1 MWYAIFLDM
10 MSWHAHFLYILTT
23 DHVDR
28 GNARSYSDHDGII
41 PWMSSPRTTVG
52 YVWKNSLSYL
62 QSTTSTNMYK
72 HNKIQRCCVTK
83 IVNRDRMCYA
93 ILLFCEVTTLSPC
106 ITTNSFITWNSYLCS
121 RIPIEWDFGID
132 VVLVL
137 PIDDNSRI
145 SCVSIDSKSRYL
157 CMPATRVSPRSRVG
171 RDRYFRLNQ
180 SINQSINPFRRINQ
194 LAFPRRRSRFT
205 TRATQFE
212 DWFR

>member
-1 MWYAIFLDM
+1 
-10 MSWHAHFLYILTT
+10 
-23 DHVDR
+23 
-28 GNARSYSDHDGII
+28 
-41 PWMSSPRTTVG
+41 
-52 YVWKNSLSYL
+52 
-62 QSTTSTNMYK
+62 MYK

-83 IVNRDRMCYA
+83 IVNRDRMWYA

-106 ITTNSFITWNSYLCS
+106 ITTNSSITWNSYLCS
-121 RIPIEWDFGID
+121 RIPIEWDFAID

-180 SINQSINPFRRINQ
+180 SINPFHRINQ

-212 DWFR
+212 DWFRWDSMVGVDSVGNIHSHSCGELRQFQNSKIPQNMELLRAIIADGRD